1 MSGRHPLSR
10 SLLRMSVGVRLIIS
24 LTVSAALW
32 LAILWALA

>member
-1 MSGRHPLSR
+1 MRGRRPLSR
-10 SLLRMSVGVRLIIS
+10 SLLRMSVGARLVVS